1 MTAEQFAFWLHGFT
15 ELTRGQTPDPAQWK
29 AIKEHLDLVFKKV
42 TPPVGDIQNT
52 IKIEIDAKDAE
63 KTLDDLRKKYEDL
76 TKKVKDSSP
85 MTDWSWLQPNQG
97 FPPGTIICSNKTES
111 NGDTPVFIC

>member
-42 TPPVGDIQNT
+42 TPPVGENKT
-52 IKIEIDAKDAE
+52 TVKVEIDAKDAE
-63 KTLDDLRKKYEDL
+63 KVIEDLRKAYEEL
-76 TKKVKDSSP
+76 TKQAKEHVFRQPGQFPFYDWPVSP
-85 MTDWSWLQPNQG
+85 TV
-97 FPPGTIICSNKTES
+97 TC
-111 NGDTPVFIC
+111 